1 MQEGNP
7 PRMPPAAHQTPP
19 SSAPTGSHARYHRA
33 FTLIELLTVIAII
46 GILAGMLVVV
56 VGRARESAR
65 SADCVARLRTVHG
78 WLSLYAGEHKGRFP
92 APYGP
97 SLDKPGDTSNASWW
111 ATIQQYFQPN
121 YTTPQVGESDAN
133 NPWYCAS
140 AENTFPQGV
149 RRAFPINADG
159 ATQTTYFIPA
169 QNSKWAQTLLVA
181 DGSSNPAEPVD
192 SFAMFRSSESTPGVV
207 LDARHRGMVNGVF
220 LDGHVATF
228 PLNEPSL
235 ETWIRNLRN

>member
-1 MQEGNP
+1 M
-7 PRMPPAAHQTPP
+7 PRSPYTAHLP
-19 SSAPTGSHARYHRA
+19 SAPTAGHARRRRA
-33 FTLIELLTVIAII
+33 FTLIELLTVIAIV
-46 GILAGMLVVV
+46 GILAGMLVVG

-78 WLSLYAGEHKGRFP
+78 WLSIYAGEHKGRFP

-97 SLDKPGDTSNASWW
+97 SLDKPGDANASWW
-111 ATIQQYFQPN
+111 ATIQQYFQTN
-121 YTTPQVGESDAN
+121 YTTPQVGESDAD

-159 ATQTTYFIPA
+159 ATQTSYFIPA

-192 SFAMFRSSESTPGVV
+192 SFAMFRSSASTPGVV
-207 LDARHRGMVNGVF
+207 LDARHGGKVNGVF
-220 LDGHVATF
+220 LDGHVASF
-228 PLNEPSL
+228 PLSEPSL